1 MLQCSVSNYEMQSKE
16 RDERN
21 ELVNFLMGDMAQS
34 TMGKALQ

>member
-1 MLQCSVSNYEMQSKE
+1 MQSKE
-16 RDERN
+16 RKDERN